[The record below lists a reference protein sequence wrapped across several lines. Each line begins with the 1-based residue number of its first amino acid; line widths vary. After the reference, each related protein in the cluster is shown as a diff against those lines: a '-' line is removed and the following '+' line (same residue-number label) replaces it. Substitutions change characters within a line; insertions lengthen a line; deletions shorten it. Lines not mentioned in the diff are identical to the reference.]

1 MRFLGFEAAAR
12 HLSQRRIATSTAGST
27 WRSPS
32 SRTTFAPHVAIAVGE
47 VREDL
52 EVADVLTGVRM
63 VYGLVVTS
71 SGGGTLSETIGAASR
86 AWFGLAPNAG

>member
-1 MRFLGFEAAAR
+1 
-12 HLSQRRIATSTAGST
+12 
-27 WRSPS
+27 
-32 SRTTFAPHVAIAVGE
+32 

-52 EVADVLTGVRM
+52 EVADVLTGVRL

-71 SGGGTLSETIGAASR
+71 SGGGTLPETIGAASR

>member
-1 MRFLGFEAAAR
+1 MVDENLAI
-12 HLSQRRIATSTAGST
+12 RR
-27 WRSPS
+27 RSPS
-32 SRTTFAPHVAIAVGE
+32 SRTTFAPHVAFAVAAGE

-52 EVADVLTGVRM
+52 EAADVLTAVRM

-71 SGGGTLSETIGAASR
+71 SGGGTLPETIGAVSR